1 MHLYKYVCPSDNTD
15 LIQFG
20 WFLRLVGYL
29 TSQKVIQ
36 VGSLLEQHWDHIVR
50 S

>member
-1 MHLYKYVCPSDNTD
+1 MLLYKYVCPCDITD

-20 WFLRLVGYL
+20 WFLSLVGYL

-36 VGSLLEQHWDHIVR
+36 VGSLLERHWDHIIQ